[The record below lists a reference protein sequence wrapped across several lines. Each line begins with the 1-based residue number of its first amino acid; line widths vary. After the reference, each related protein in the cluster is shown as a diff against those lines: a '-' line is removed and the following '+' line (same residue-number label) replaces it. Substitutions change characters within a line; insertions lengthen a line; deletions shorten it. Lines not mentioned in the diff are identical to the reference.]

1 MAQDLRPENLIG
13 HQLLDG
19 EGHSVGKINQ
29 VYLDDRTNE
38 PSWVSVHT
46 GLFGRK
52 ETLVPLQ
59 GAQPHQEDLQVPY
72 DKSTVKDAPHVDSGT
87 HISPETEAQV
97 RDYYAEHL
105 MVPNQRS
112 GRHERGYS
120 DVPVTDRETDDSMHP
135 GTGYSEAD
143 ASMRPG
149 DEHAET
155 PRPVA
160 ATEPHTRAA
169 TDTSAAESPGTEDV
183 VTESGTPGVVSGDT
197 TDTTEGRAASGAA
210 APEDSAPTSSVP
222 EARSTQR
229 PDTVPMP
236 VAPDTATASDT
247 ATGAETGTETDG
259 EQAWGEAFAE
269 DVTMT
274 RSEEQVDIGV
284 ERVEIGRAR
293 LHRYVDTEDYDETVT
308 LRREELEVERHPVD
322 VSDEGED
329 LDVPIGED
337 EQVFTL
343 YEERSVV
350 SKKQVPVERV
360 HVRKRMVSHDEQ
372 VQGTRRSERIELEDE
387 QGHPPSQG

>member
-1 MAQDLRPENLIG
+1 MAHDLRPENLIG

-97 RDYYAEHL
+97 RDYYAEHV
-105 MVPNQRS
+105 MVPNQRA

-143 ASMRPG
+143 VSMRPG

-155 PRPVA
+155 TPPVA
-160 ATEPHTRAA
+160 ATEPHARAA
-169 TDTSAAESPGTEDV
+169 TGSAATETTGTEDV
-183 VTESGTPGVVSGDT
+183 VTESGTPGVVSE
-197 TDTTEGRAASGAA
+197 DTTEGRAASGSA
-210 APEDSAPTSSVP
+210 APEGTAPTSSVP

-236 VAPDTATASDT
+236 VTTDSTTAPE
-247 ATGAETGTETDG
+247 TGAGAETDG

-293 LHRYVDTEDYDETVT
+293 LHRYVDAEDYDETVT
-308 LRREELEVERHPVD
+308 LRREELEIERHPVD

-329 LDVPIGED
+329 LDAPIGED
-337 EQVFTL
+337 EQIFTL
-343 YEERSVV
+343 YEERTVV

-360 HVRKRMVSHDEQ
+360 HVRKRMVSHEEH

-387 QGHPPSQG
+387 QGHPPSQR